1 MAMAGLSLLVVSPLL
16 FCCRRFL
23 DGTGCGCGAG
33 LQWFWRALALVVQVV
48 LVVRDLPQKQRSER
62 RHLRLDLGLRVPE
75 EVGFEPPQNPRW
87 FSPLPLEHLLQLKAL
102 DRHLPLPLRNRGGE
116 SGDLGQARVGRA
128 RRDHC

>member
-1 MAMAGLSLLVVSPLL
+1 MALALATYLVVSPFL

-62 RHLRLDLGLRVPE
+62 GHLRLDLGLRVPE
-75 EVGFEPPQNPRW
+75 G
-87 FSPLPLEHLLQLKAL
+87 
-102 DRHLPLPLRNRGGE
+102 
-116 SGDLGQARVGRA
+116 SGL
-128 RRDHC
+128 